1 LEDIKTIS
9 RRLVL
14 SNIFVFIVVLG
25 LFSGSV
31 FYFWSNQIAE
41 QERVEISR
49 LTDSVI
55 ASIDFDKDKQILPD
69 LIATDMSESESLTL
83 TTLRLQYFSPTG
95 KLLIERGT
103 LKIEAPLQL
112 ENSLITQNS
121 PHALVQTKSASHEG
135 KLLGYVRVA
144 TPLNDSDEM
153 KQTLLSGLLLG
164 LLVALSAAGLG
175 TIWLVKL
182 SLFPIQEYI
191 HRLEKF
197 TADAAHELRSPIAV
211 VRTNSEVALKYR
223 ENTSKKDIQKF
234 EVILDAAMQMQR
246 LTEDLL
252 ALARGQQTEAQ
263 SESKTHSIVEII
275 DEAITPVLTTQNNA
289 HVKFDIKLPESGA
302 TSGMDLEVT
311 GKRDEITRIIRNI
324 AENAARYSKENG
336 TVNIK
341 IETQSNAVIV
351 DIIDHGIGIA
361 AEDLPYVF
369 DRFWR
374 ADKARNH
381 HMGGNGLGL
390 SIASTLAQQ
399 NNGSIAVKSEL
410 NKGSTFTVKLSRTAQ
425 IH

>member
-1 LEDIKTIS
+1 VEDIKTIS
-9 RRLVL
+9 RRLVI
-14 SNIFVFIVVLG
+14 SNIVVFIIVLG
-25 LFSGSV
+25 VFSGSV

-55 ASIDFDKDKQILPD
+55 ASIDFERDKQVLPD
-69 LIATDMSESESLTL
+69 LLATEMSETEFHTL
-83 TTLRLQYFSPTG
+83 TPLRLQYFTPTG

-103 LKIEAPLQL
+103 LKIEAPLHL
-112 ENSLITQNS
+112 ENSLTVQTL

-153 KQTLLSGLLLG
+153 KQTLITGLSIGLLT
-164 LLVALSAAGLG
+164 ALAAAGLG

-182 SLFPIQEYI
+182 SLFPIQQYI
-191 HRLEKF
+191 YRLEKF
-197 TADAAHELRSPIAV
+197 TEDAAHELRSPITV

-223 ENTSKKDIQKF
+223 ENSSKTDIEKF

-252 ALARGQQTEAQ
+252 ALARGQRTEAPL
-263 SESKTHSIVEII
+263 ESKRHSIVEII
-275 DEAITPVLTTQNNA
+275 DEALAPVLNTPHNA
-289 HVKFDIKLPESGA
+289 QVKFAVKLPESG
-302 TSGMDLEVT
+302 TISPKDLEVT

-324 AENAARYSKENG
+324 AENAARYSKESD
-336 TVNIK
+336 TVNIN
-341 IETQSNAVIV
+341 IETQPNAVIV

-361 AEDLPYVF
+361 AEDLPHVF

-410 NKGSTFTVKLSRTAQ
+410 NKGSTFTVKLSRIA
-425 IH
+425 